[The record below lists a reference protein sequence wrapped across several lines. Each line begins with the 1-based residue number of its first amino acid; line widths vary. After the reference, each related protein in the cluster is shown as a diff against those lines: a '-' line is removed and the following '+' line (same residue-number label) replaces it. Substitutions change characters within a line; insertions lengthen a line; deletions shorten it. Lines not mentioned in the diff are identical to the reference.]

1 MNTNEHQHLHIAII
15 AGSTRP
21 GRHSAEIAEWVHR
34 AASRRG
40 DATYDVIDLADH
52 PLPHLDEEMP
62 PIMGAYA
69 GPHTRSWAATIA
81 RYDGF
86 VIVTPEYNHSIPG
99 VLKNAIDYLYA
110 EWNDKAAGVVAYGAE
125 NGARAAEQ
133 LRLVFGEL
141 RVPVVRQYVGL
152 SLHDDFVD
160 FERLDPRAHQVD
172 LLDTLLGEVTTWG
185 RALHQVRVPGEEQ
198 TAVA

>member
-1 MNTNEHQHLHIAII
+1 MDTKQHQHLNIAII

-21 GRHSAEIAEWVHR
+21 GRHSADIAEWVLR
-34 AASRRG
+34 TARRRG
-40 DATYDVIDLADH
+40 DAMYDVIDLADH

-69 GPHTRSWAATIA
+69 GAHTQSWAAAID

-86 VIVTPEYNHSIPG
+86 VVVTPEYNHSIPG

-110 EWNDKAAGVVAYGAE
+110 EWNDKAAGVVAYGAD
-125 NGARAAEQ
+125 NGVRAAEH
-133 LRLVFGEL
+133 LRVVFGEL

-152 SLHDDFVD
+152 SLYQD
-160 FERLDPRAHQVD
+160 FEDFSRFAPRDHLAGD
-172 LLDTLLGEVTTWG
+172 LDTLLGEVTTWG
-185 RALHQVRVPGEEQ
+185 RALRQVRADGKDRS
-198 TAVA
+198 AVA